1 MESLLEEYSYIM
13 ENSFLQRTGEH
24 SLEVSLRAAALSH
37 LQSRPTKLR
46 TRRLYNYGGSI
57 QPIAASVVRA
67 KANSFSPGMSI
78 IKIKTKLEYPIG
90 TVVNE
95 LHSVII
101 ISGNE
106 IFQLTPRMSCNS
118 NTTMMSEEA
127 CLEPRSS

>member
-1 MESLLEEYSYIM
+1 MLQAMDNIISDTLLQS
-13 ENSFLQRTGEH
+13 TGEH

-37 LQSRPTKLR
+37 LQSRPTKFR